1 MKKLQQDHMEAVGE
15 IANSV
20 AVNQMI
26 ETLSEW
32 MEELPPEFEKAK
44 ESFEE
49 LKFNFENG
57 ITSVI
62 NKYVEDSPLTA
73 ISEKNTK
80 S

>member
-26 ETLSEW
+26 EALDGW
-32 MEELPPEFEKAK
+32 MDQLPPEFEKAK
-44 ESFEE
+44 ESFKE

-57 ITSVI
+57 IAAAI

-73 ISEKNTK
+73 ISKKNTYG
-80 S
+80 

>member
-1 MKKLQQDHMEAVGE
+1 MKKLQQEHMEAVGE

-20 AVNQMI
+20 AINQMI
-26 ETLSEW
+26 EILEEW
-32 MEELPPEFEKAK
+32 MEQLPPEFKKAK

-62 NKYVEDSPLTA
+62 NKYVENDNVTGVM
-73 ISEKNTK
+73 KNTR
-80 S
+80 SG